1 VDEEAA
7 RFGAAFLFASGRGQ
21 PKAWRHDRPA
31 AGAAPGRPGRRRM
44 KARTLIAAAG
54 EPDDDTMSGSCC
66 GQRRPATQT
75 EYAAG
80 RACIQTSRQS
90 IHATSGLRVG
100 SRWRQRLDPGTEV
113 WALCRRRR
121 PDQSFE
127 VYHQLASKAPAS
139 V

>member
-75 EYAAG
+75 EYAAD
-80 RACIQTSRQS
+80 RAWIQPSRQA
-90 IHATSGLRVG
+90 INATSGLSVG
-100 SRWRQRLDPGTEV
+100 SRWRQRVDAETSVG
-113 WALCRRRR
+113 AIRRRR
-121 PDQSFE
+121 RLDHSFE
-127 VYHQLASKAPAS
+127 IYHQLASKAPAS